1 MSSYSYKVTRETI
14 SPRGGGYTTTSYST
28 PTAYSPA
35 GSYLRSVPTVAHQRL
50 TPVSVPAYSSPA
62 MPYYLWEPEDVVV
75 LPRRRT
81 LARLSDELDDDPV
94 LKWYEDRIHHAQ
106 AEAIANANKRI
117 SDLCTPRPRHI
128 SVVPPYTPKR
138 YKEPV
143 SSQYKYSK
151 YRPPITEDMKP
162 IRRNIEIKS
171 RFDKAQSA
179 AQNDYKRMG
188 SGHLACVSLLG
199 GRVVSKRPHSRFYS
213 GERARSQD
221 MAARLLPLAARRP
234 GPLAP
239 ENSPAAHIRHSG
251 GVSDGRHWRAAAP
264 EEGRVGGPGAHS
276 PRHGR
281 QKGHRSRRW
290 TADLGAVEEDSGVSC
305 PRLGGD
311 EEYYELSPEP
321 EFERDASPYLSSEAE
336 PIPDLEPTMESPP
349 QKRSMSQR

>member
-1 MSSYSYKVTRETI
+1 
-14 SPRGGGYTTTSYST
+14 
-28 PTAYSPA
+28 
-35 GSYLRSVPTVAHQRL
+35 
-50 TPVSVPAYSSPA
+50 

-188 SGHLACVSLLG
+188 DCA
-199 GRVVSKRPHSRFYS
+199 
-213 GERARSQD
+213 ERSTEQSASNIK
-221 MAARLLPLAARRP
+221 P
-234 GPLAP
+234 GAP
-239 ENSPAAHIRHSG
+239 ETSAQENYCNGEAH
-251 GVSDGRHWRAAAP
+251 
-264 EEGRVGGPGAHS
+264 
-276 PRHGR
+276 
-281 QKGHRSRRW
+281 
-290 TADLGAVEEDSGVSC
+290 EDQTN
-305 PRLGGD
+305 
-311 EEYYELSPEP
+311 E
-321 EFERDASPYLSSEAE
+321 
-336 PIPDLEPTMESPP
+336 
-349 QKRSMSQR
+349 